1 MQIRRKL
8 IRNQTSELLAKFHVS
23 APPVPVDKIA
33 ERLGIHVVGRPAEDD
48 ISGFLLRDRQ
58 GQVVIGVNDQHHP
71 NRQRFTIGHE
81 IGHFLLHK
89 GEDLHVDETGSGYE
103 IRLRQGHSADATDV
117 DELEANLFSAELLM
131 PADFLERDLASL
143 APVCLADDDKIK
155 QLAAKYKVSAQAL
168 TLRLTH
174 LGYIRC

>member
-8 IRNQTSELLAKFHVS
+8 IRSQTSELLAKFQIS

-33 ERLGIHVVGRPAEDD
+33 ERLGIHVVGQPADDD

-58 GQVVIGVNDQHHP
+58 GKVVIGFNDKHHI

-81 IGHFLLHK
+81 VGHFLLHK

-103 IRLRQGHSADATDV
+103 VRLRQGHSSEATDV

-131 PADFLERDLASL
+131 PAEFLEADLTEL
-143 APVCLADDDKIK
+143 APLCLADDDKIRK
-155 QLAAKYKVSAQAL
+155 LAAKYKVSAQAL